1 MEKVDILLADNQ
13 ELTCNGISA
22 ILVSKYKEALNITKI
37 STKEDLV
44 KSISAIK
51 PRVLII
57 DFELIDITDISEI
70 RGLCKS
76 NPEIG
81 ILVVSDNKSP
91 NIILKVI
98 DCGIKNYVLKSCEA
112 DELLEAFKATLAN
125 KKYFCSEIMDIIL
138 DQKTAHKPISDIKA
152 LTSSEIGIVKLI
164 TQGLTT
170 KEIALQKNL
179 SFHTIITHR
188 KNIFRKLGISNTSEL
203 LMYAMRAG
211 IIDTTEYYI

>member
-1 MEKVDILLADNQ
+1 MEKVEVLLADNQ
-13 ELTCNGISA
+13 ELTCHGIIS
-22 ILVSKYKEALNITKI
+22 ILVSEYENALNITKI
-37 STKEDLV
+37 NTKEDLT
-44 KSISAIK
+44 KSLIAIK
-51 PRVLII
+51 PKVLII
-57 DFELIDITDISEI
+57 DFELIDITDVSEI
-70 RGLCKS
+70 RELCKS
-76 NPEIG
+76 NPAIR
-81 ILVVSDNKSP
+81 ILVVSDIKSP
-91 NIILKVI
+91 NLILKVI

-112 DELLEAFKATLAN
+112 DELLEAFKAALSN
-125 KKYFCSEIMDIIL
+125 KKYFCNEIMDIIL
-138 DQKTAHKPISDIKA
+138 DQKTVNKPISDIKA

-170 KEIALQKNL
+170 KEIANQKNL